1 MTQWPGTAVE
11 EWPGQAVTKEQAAE
25 KTALGSQSS
34 MTEAALL
41 GATQGATFG
50 LNDEVSGLQAAG
62 GGILPHNLI
71 GGAVRMGAEYLAPG
85 VFGSGATDRY
95 TASRDQIRAGNK
107 AAQAEYPMTYGASQI
122 AGGVGS
128 GLGLVRS
135 GASLAGNAIQG
146 GAGLGRVTAMSGLEG
161 AGLGAV
167 QGFGAG
173 EGLRDSAMQAGG
185 GALVGGGVGL
195 AAPAIVSGVTAGVRR
210 AAAPFGTTPERQ
222 AAAQVLRN
230 EGVDLT
236 AGQVTGSRGLR
247 YAEGEIGGA
256 RAAAIGERQGEQFTA
271 AALRRSGET
280 ATRATPEV
288 LDKAFTRI
296 GQQFDDLAVRNTM
309 RPDQQF
315 VQDFH
320 AAVRDYGAMV
330 PPSQRAPFVEK
341 IGGDIIDAL
350 RGGRPMA
357 GDVYQSIS
365 SQLARAAR
373 GAGNNPELRTALYG
387 MRDALDGAM
396 ERSIA
401 SVNPTDAGLWREARN
416 QYRNLLTIERA
427 ATGAGENAALGLISP
442 SALRNATVST
452 QGRRSYARGSG
463 DFADLARAGEAL
475 MKPLPDSGTASRTAV
490 RALGTSVPAVVGAL
504 AGTGAG
510 PAGTLAGMAAGA
522 AIPKV
527 AGALMMTGPM
537 QNYLM
542 RNAGAVT
549 PQQRAVIN
557 ALLLG
562 GGTTAGTRAL
572 AP

>member
-1 MTQWPGTAVE
+1 
-11 EWPGQAVTKEQAAE
+11 
-25 KTALGSQSS
+25 
-34 MTEAALL
+34 
-41 GATQGATFG
+41 
-50 LNDEVSGLQAAG
+50 
-62 GGILPHNLI
+62 
-71 GGAVRMGAEYLAPG
+71 
-85 VFGSGATDRY
+85 
-95 TASRDQIRAGNK
+95 
-107 AAQAEYPMTYGASQI
+107 
-122 AGGVGS
+122 
-128 GLGLVRS
+128 
-135 GASLAGNAIQG
+135 
-146 GAGLGRVTAMSGLEG
+146 
-161 AGLGAV
+161 
-167 QGFGAG
+167 
-173 EGLRDSAMQAGG
+173 
-185 GALVGGGVGL
+185 
-195 AAPAIVSGVTAGVRR
+195 
-210 AAAPFGTTPERQ
+210 
-222 AAAQVLRN
+222 
-230 EGVDLT
+230 
-236 AGQVTGSRGLR
+236 
-247 YAEGEIGGA
+247 
-256 RAAAIGERQGEQFTA
+256 
-271 AALRRSGET
+271 
-280 ATRATPEV
+280 
-288 LDKAFTRI
+288 
-296 GQQFDDLAVRNTM
+296 
-309 RPDQQF
+309 
-315 VQDFH
+315 
-320 AAVRDYGAMV
+320 MV

-463 DFADLARAGEAL
+463 DFAELARAGEAL

-527 AGALMMTGPM
+527 AGALMMTGPV

>member
-1 MTQWPGTAVE
+1 MTQWPGTVVE
-11 EWPGQAVTKEQAAE
+11 EWPGQAVTKEQVAE
-25 KTALGSQSS
+25 KTTLGSQSS
-34 MTEAALL
+34 MTEAALR
-41 GATQGATFG
+41 GATQGITFG

-95 TASRDQIRAGNK
+95 TASRDQMRAGNK

-122 AGGVGS
+122 AGGVGT

-146 GAGLGRVTAMSGLEG
+146 GSGLGRVTAMSGLEG

-185 GALVGGGVGL
+185 GALAGGGVGL

-256 RAAAIGERQGEQFTA
+256 RAASIGERQGEQFTA

-463 DFADLARAGEAL
+463 DFAELARAGEAL

-527 AGALMMTGPM
+527 AGALMMTGPV